1 METAHTEL
9 NGMKAALLPPALEK
23 RLLAAMCTASAEEA
37 ELQRTE
43 AQLRRLT
50 PAPVPL
56 GALGRMGVAMYMA
69 AAAKR
74 IRGFAGKR
82 WLHHAAAVVA
92 VCCVAG
98 GICAINTAVAV
109 NAPEGQVSRSVIDT
123 HDNQRVNWSED
134 GLPTRTYDVIYEDT
148 FVLSDDENGAT
159 YTVRVPSTISVTV
172 PEDIL

>member
-23 RLLAAMCTASAEEA
+23 RLLAAMCTASAEEEA
-37 ELQRTE
+37 LQRTE

-74 IRGFAGKR
+74 IRER

-109 NAPEGQVSRSVIDT
+109 NAPEGLVSRSVIDT